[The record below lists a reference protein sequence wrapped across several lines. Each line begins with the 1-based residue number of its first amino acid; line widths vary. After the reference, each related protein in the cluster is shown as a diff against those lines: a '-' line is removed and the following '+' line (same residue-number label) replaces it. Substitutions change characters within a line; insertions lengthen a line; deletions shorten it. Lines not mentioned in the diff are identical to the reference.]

1 MGGVYRESAALCKCV
16 WLTIVPYIKYSVRSG
31 LLQGLGHGRDEN
43 GRKRK
48 NSNGGSN
55 SRKKVLVF
63 TSTKV
68 RAEELCMALQQARIA
83 ADRIHA
89 DRAQKLRDGALEAFA
104 RLGSGKI
111 LVATDVAARG
121 INVMD
126 VSVVVNY
133 DLPLARGCVLIRCV
147 WNSLAI

>member
-1 MGGVYRESAALCKCV
+1 MQVCV
-16 WLTIVPYIKYSVRSG
+16 ADNCFVKYSVRLG
-31 LLQGLGHGRDEN
+31 LLQGLGHGRDES

-48 NSNGGSN
+48 KSNGGSN
-55 SRKKVLVF
+55 SPPSKVLIF

-68 RAEELCMALQQARIA
+68 RAEELCMALQEARIA
-83 ADRIHA
+83 ADRMHA
-89 DRAQKLRDGALEAFA
+89 DRAQKLRDGALAAFA

-121 INVMD
+121 IDVMD

-133 DLPLARGCVLIRCV
+133 DLPLARGCVLIRRV
-147 WNSLAI
+147 WN

>member
-1 MGGVYRESAALCKCV
+1 MQVCV
-16 WLTIVPYIKYSVRSG
+16 ADNCFVKYFVRSE

-48 NSNGGSN
+48 KSNGGSN
-55 SRKKVLVF
+55 SQSKKKVLIF

-68 RAEELCMALQQARIA
+68 RAEELCMALQEARIA
-83 ADRIHA
+83 ADRMHA
-89 DRAQKLRDGALEAFA
+89 DRAQKLRDGALAAFA

-121 INVMD
+121 IDVMD

-133 DLPLARGCVLIRCV
+133 DLPLARGCVLIRRV
-147 WNSLAI
+147 WN

>member
-1 MGGVYRESAALCKCV
+1 MQVCV
-16 WLTIVPYIKYSVRSG
+16 ADNCFVKYSVRLG

-48 NSNGGSN
+48 KSNGGSN
-55 SRKKVLVF
+55 SQSKKKVLIF

-68 RAEELCMALQQARIA
+68 RAEELCMALQEARIA
-83 ADRIHA
+83 ADRMHA
-89 DRAQKLRDGALEAFA
+89 DRAQKLRDGALAAFA

-121 INVMD
+121 IDVMD

-133 DLPLARGCVLIRCV
+133 DLPLARGCVLIRRV
-147 WNSLAI
+147 WN

>member
-1 MGGVYRESAALCKCV
+1 MQVCV
-16 WLTIVPYIKYSVRSG
+16 ADNCFVKYSVRSE

-48 NSNGGSN
+48 KSNGGSN
-55 SRKKVLVF
+55 SPPKKVLIF

-68 RAEELCMALQQARIA
+68 RAEELCMALQEARIA
-83 ADRIHA
+83 ADRMHA
-89 DRAQKLRDGALEAFA
+89 DRAQKLRDGALAAFA

-121 INVMD
+121 IDVMD

-133 DLPLARGCVLIRCV
+133 DLPLARGCVLIRRV
-147 WNSLAI
+147 WN